1 MQSGALSRAILLHP
15 SLKES
20 VTSISF
26 STSEELL
33 WSGTATGG
41 LFALQCPELLTY
53 STVQAHKVPILG
65 SSPLGDGV
73 ASVSQEWVRWHSSG
87 GVPRATLTVVQAEV
101 EAFTAICTE
110 PHSRGQAMV
119 GYSCAAAAGADSPA
133 ENGVALVDLFTG
145 KIVSKAA
152 LAEPVYVMRPA
163 ARGLIA
169 LGSPGG
175 AVALADPRAGFKVQH
190 NVAAHA
196 AGLADM
202 DARADSLAT
211 CGYGTRQGTV
221 VAENY
226 VKVRTPGAAV
236 SLFFKWHAGLA
247 DMDARADSLATCG
260 YGTRQGSVVAKN
272 YVKVRTPEAAVSN
285 FLGDFFN
292 GLPAWPTWTRAP
304 TRRPPAATARAR
316 APIMAESCV
325 KVYDLRLAPRMTA
338 SVPFPASPSLLRFH
352 PKFSS
357 TILIAS
363 SSGTFTL
370 ADTSGAAFSRYE
382 RLETEGDTITACDV
396 SASGE
401 EVAFG
406 SAAGYLYLW
415 VMGSPTEP
423 PRVNAYSQPL
433 EVPPRVPPPPAS
445 PLTEDDSFALAAVYP
460 AGQGRLLSDMSASE
474 LAQSHRPPRLVH
486 PLVAAGLK
494 QVDFVGHA
502 QNPHFKRGIPR
513 GQAARAAAPLR
524 NLRLEA
530 KPEKL
535 ELVDGR
541 AERERK
547 RAAAGQS
554 GLPEGYRYLTLRQV
568 HSSRFDDFDYALH
581 NPTRFAGL
589 ENEIANCYANSLLQV
604 LYFIPEL
611 RAAMLAV
618 RPDPGEEFSLAD
630 EVTLLFRM
638 LLAGGPAACQATNL
652 LRALRQNKGAAA
664 LGLLETHSQRSGE
677 NTDIEVETN
686 KEKSLQRRVQSLQR
700 FLLER
705 LKSELAQR
713 RPPPPLPALPEASA
727 AADDDQPSSPPA
739 GAADPSVSANSA
751 PDGAPDTADS
761 SGSSSGGKQG
771 SGEGNAKEGGEGER
785 WPAPAELAAG
795 LDGLFGILMQQRI
808 RCLYGEKAEK
818 TQDILSFQVEL
829 QYPLAKERPTRAA
842 GAADAPQPL
851 SFRPGEAPKAASL
864 LQWAPDQARCPSLNL
879 GFRVRPSFSQLLAA
893 SLKPAADMRA
903 WFDERLKYQHVQQQR
918 LPKRLPTVLVVS
930 CGLLDSAD
938 LVWWQPYHS
947 HPQRRSCAWL
957 PGAIEVTSD
966 YNTSQVTVREADN
979 AADLATPAED
989 VPEEAPRPEQATA
1002 AEQGTPPDGNGGRTR
1017 AVYELVA
1024 LVAHILED
1032 TRAKEKSSKGKKE
1045 RNEDEGHIVA
1055 HIKVLPPYVQLGQG
1069 FMPDARE
1076 ASSPGAS
1083 PLPTGFGRRPRSA
1096 PASSRLGPPG
1106 TKLGSSEPPLP
1117 GATLGRSDPPL
1128 PRASPSG
1135 TDLGLKAEPRPH
1147 SGTAHSP
1154 GSEGSNDV
1162 KPDVFMVEDE
1172 PQATATDGPSEDTRT
1187 EGVLDHALPAGG
1199 APSAVPDIG
1208 ERAGGAATDGRSL
1221 EDAMTASG
1229 RALETGD
1236 VLELSAEVARLAC
1249 AEGNAVG
1256 DDDGGASPGVSGTA
1270 ADDGAQTLE
1279 LDRSSEPAALAAARS
1294 GSLPAASQPGAAQHA
1309 PAPQSSAH
1317 QSAEGHTVSSPDLP
1331 EGPPLI
1337 SLARGIA
1344 PGRRAEWLL
1353 FNDFCIT
1360 PTNAAE
1366 VTQLY
1371 GLQKVDSIEA
1381 AAQMPPPKQA
1391 PVLSFEAFRQLCNAP
1406 PLQFQGASRLRAPTF
1421 EALGPDE
1428 EVRPGMLLGIDT
1440 EFVAHSPPDKV
1451 MRGGVEVETRPSRLG
1466 LGRVSVVRGTGA
1478 LSGKACIDDYIRAT
1492 EPVFDYLTKWSG
1504 LVPGDLDPALS
1515 PHHLTTHKAAYLKLR
1530 FLVDSGAIF
1539 VGHGLKKDFRM
1550 LNIVVVDTVELFHF
1564 KRQRKLSLRFLA
1576 GYLMG
1581 AAIQKDTHDS
1591 IVDART
1597 AISLFEVYERLNAE
1611 GKFQEK
1617 LLEMYRWG
1625 KANGWD
1631 AAPAQQGPK
1640 P

>member
-33 WSGTATGG
+33 WSGTATGC
-41 LFALQCPELLTY
+41 LFALQCPDLSIY
-53 STVQAHKVPILG
+53 STVRAHKVPILG

-73 ASVSQEWVRWHSSG
+73 TSVSQEWVRWHSSG
-87 GVPRATLTVVQAEV
+87 GVPRAMLTVAQAEV

-145 KIVSKAA
+145 KVVSKAA
-152 LAEPVYVMRPA
+152 VAEPVYVMRPA

-190 NVAAHA
+190 SVAAHA

-211 CGYGTRQGTV
+211 CGYGTRQGMV

-226 VKVRTPGAAV
+226 VKV
-236 SLFFKWHAGLA
+236 
-247 DMDARADSLATCG
+247 
-260 YGTRQGSVVAKN
+260 
-272 YVKVRTPEAAVSN
+272 
-285 FLGDFFN
+285 
-292 GLPAWPTWTRAP
+292 
-304 TRRPPAATARAR
+304 
-316 APIMAESCV
+316 
-325 KVYDLRLAPRMTA
+325 YDLRSAPRMTA
-338 SVPFPASPSLLRFH
+338 SVPFPAGPSLLRFH

-363 SSGTFTL
+363 SLGSFTL

-401 EVAFG
+401 EIAFG

-415 VMGSPTEP
+415 VMGSPTEA

-433 EVPPRVPPPPAS
+433 EVPSRVPPPPAS

-460 AGQGRLLSDMSASE
+460 AGQGRLLSDMSAAE
-474 LAQSHRPPRLVH
+474 LALTHRPPRLVH

-502 QNPHFKRGIPR
+502 QNPHLKRGMPR
-513 GQAARAAAPLR
+513 GEAARAAAPLR

-530 KPEKL
+530 KPERL

-541 AERERK
+541 VERERK

-554 GLPEGYRYLTLRQV
+554 GLPEGYRYITLRQV

-630 EVTLLFRM
+630 EVTLLIRMLQNLLVEDSVLVTLLFRM

-686 KEKSLQRRVQSLQR
+686 KEKSLPRRVQSLQR

-713 RPPPPLPALPEASA
+713 RLPPPLPALPEADA
-727 AADDDQPSSPPA
+727 PNDDQPSSSSHPA
-739 GAADPSVSANSA
+739 GAAEPGVSANSA
-751 PDGAPDTADS
+751 PDQSPGSAAEDS
-761 SGSSSGGKQG
+761 SGDNGMSR
-771 SGEGNAKEGGEGER
+771 EGNAAVGEVGEGVEGEQ
-785 WPAPAELAAG
+785 WPPAPAQLAAG
-795 LDGLFGILMQQRI
+795 LDCLFGILMQQRI

-829 QYPLAKERPTRAA
+829 QYPPAKERPTRAA

-851 SFRPGEAPKAASL
+851 SFRPGEAPKAAAL
-864 LQWAPDQARCPSLNL
+864 PQWAPDQ
-879 GFRVRPSFSQLLAA
+879 VRPSFSELLAA

-903 WFDERLKYQHVQQQR
+903 WFDDRLKYQHVQQQR

-938 LVWWQPYHS
+938 LLWWQPYHS
-947 HPQRRSCAWL
+947 HPHRRSCAWL
-957 PGAIEVTSD
+957 PAAIEVTSD
-966 YNTSQVTVREADN
+966 YSTSQVTVREADN

-989 VPEEAPRPEQATA
+989 APEEATPPEQATA
-1002 AEQGTPPDGNGGRTR
+1002 PREGTPPDGISGRTR
-1017 AVYELVA
+1017 AVYELAA

-1032 TRAKEKSSKGKKE
+1032 TGVKEKNKGKKE
-1045 RNEDEGHIVA
+1045 RVEDEGHIVA
-1055 HIKVLPPYVQLGQG
+1055 HIKVLPPYVQPGQG

-1096 PASSRLGPPG
+1096 PASSRLGSPG
-1106 TKLGSSEPPLP
+1106 AKLGTSDYPPP
-1117 GATLGRSDPPL
+1117 S
-1128 PRASPSG
+1128 ASPSG
-1135 TDLGLKAEPRPH
+1135 MDPGPKAEPGRPLEG
-1147 SGTAHSP
+1147 SGYSP
-1154 GSEGSNDV
+1154 GSESNTCTADV
-1162 KPDVFMVEDE
+1162 EPDVFTVQDD
-1172 PQATATDGPSEDTRT
+1172 PQATAADGPSAGLLPTGSA
-1187 EGVLDHALPAGG
+1187 EGVLDQALQTGS
-1199 APSAVPDIG
+1199 APSAVADMG
-1208 ERAGGAATDGRSL
+1208 ECASMAATDGTAP

-1229 RALETGD
+1229 RAADVED
-1236 VLELSAEVARLAC
+1236 VLELSAEVERLAC
-1249 AEGNAVG
+1249 AGGNAG
-1256 DDDGGASPGVSGTA
+1256 EGDGGPGPEGPGTA
-1270 ADDGAQTLE
+1270 PDDGAQTLE
-1279 LDRSSEPAALAAARS
+1279 LDRGSEPAALAAARS
-1294 GSLPAASQPGAAQHA
+1294 GSLPATSQPSAQHE
-1309 PAPQSSAH
+1309 PAPPVNQS
-1317 QSAEGHTVSSPDLP
+1317 QGHAIGEPDLP
-1331 EGPPLI
+1331 KGPSPI
-1337 SLARGIA
+1337 SLGRGIA

-1353 FNDFCIT
+1353 FNDFSIT

-1371 GLQKVDSIEA
+1371 GLQKVPCLLYYKQVDSIEA
-1381 AAQMPPPKQA
+1381 AAQMPPPKQG

-1406 PLQFQGASRLRAPTF
+1406 PLQFQGASRLKPPTF
-1421 EALGPDE
+1421 QALGPDE

-1478 LSGKACIDDYIRAT
+1478 LSGQACIDDYIRAT
-1492 EPVFDYLTKWSG
+1492 EPIFDYLTKWSG

-1530 FLVDSGAIF
+1530 FLVDAGAIF

-1550 LNIVVVDTVELFHF
+1550 LNIVVPPAQVVDTVELFHF

-1576 GYLMG
+1576 GYLLG
-1581 AAIQKDTHDS
+1581 AVIQKDTHDS

-1597 AISLFEVYERLNAE
+1597 ALSLFEVYKRLNAE